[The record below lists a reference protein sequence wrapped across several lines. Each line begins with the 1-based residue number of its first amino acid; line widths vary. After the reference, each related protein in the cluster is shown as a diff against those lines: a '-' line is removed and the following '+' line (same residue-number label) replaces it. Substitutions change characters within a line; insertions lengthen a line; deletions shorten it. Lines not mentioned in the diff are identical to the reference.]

1 LFAAGKGNLSYWF
14 LEKKE
19 RKKKKGKKNEDK
31 GLKEGAAD
39 GGKRKKLRVFARF
52 LLQIP
57 EKKHTFV
64 TPSQIMLMEDIFS
77 KIGTT
82 QTLSQKIERRI
93 EEAIIQRKLIAG
105 NKLPSEKELCASF
118 AVSRTALREALRR
131 LNARG
136 LIEIK
141 KGSGMYISEICIED
155 AVKSLNLYYDLKFD
169 SNLIAQMIEMRLL
182 FEPQIARLA
191 ARNRTEEDLKILSE
205 NLADLEACNPDNTQL
220 EADTINRFH
229 TNITKATGNPMIVVS
244 MEPIFSLLPRM
255 RNFLY
260 ANIDGEKNYTLESQ
274 RKILE
279 AIRVHDDKAAHDE
292 MRTLLRRNHEVY
304 DLYFKSLLAK

>member
-1 LFAAGKGNLSYWF
+1 M
-14 LEKKE
+14 
-19 RKKKKGKKNEDK
+19 D
-31 GLKEGAAD
+31 
-39 GGKRKKLRVFARF
+39 
-52 LLQIP
+52 
-57 EKKHTFV
+57 
-64 TPSQIMLMEDIFS
+64 DIYS

-93 EEAIIQRKLIAG
+93 EEAIQQRKLVPG

-141 KGSGMYISEICIED
+141 KGSGMYVSEICIED

-169 SNLIAQMIEMRLL
+169 SNLIAQMIEMRSL

-191 ARNRTEEDLKILSE
+191 ARNRTQADLKILHDNIIE
-205 NLADLEACNPDNTQL
+205 LEKCNPDNTQM
-220 EADTINRFH
+220 EADIINRFH
-229 TNITKATGNPMIVVS
+229 TNIAKATGNPMIIVS

-260 ANIDGEKNYTLESQ
+260 ANIDGEKTYTLESQ
-274 RKILE
+274 KKIYSAVDLQN
-279 AIRVHDDKAAHDE
+279 DKLAHDE
-292 MRTLLRRNHEVY
+292 MRTLIRRNHEIY
-304 DLYFKSLLAK
+304 DQYFKTLLAKE